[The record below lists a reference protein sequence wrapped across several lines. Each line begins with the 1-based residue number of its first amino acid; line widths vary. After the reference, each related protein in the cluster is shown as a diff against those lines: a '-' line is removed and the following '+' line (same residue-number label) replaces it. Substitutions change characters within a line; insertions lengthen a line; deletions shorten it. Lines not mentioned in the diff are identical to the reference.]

1 MHVIATA
8 GHVDHGKS
16 TLIRALTGME
26 PDRWAEERR
35 RGLTIDLGF
44 AWTSDRALAF
54 VDVPGH
60 ERFVPNTLAGI
71 GPAPAVMLV
80 VAADEGWQPQSTE
93 HLAALDA
100 LGVDHGLLV
109 ITKTDRADPDRA
121 LAQARRELDGT
132 TLADIPAV
140 TVSAH
145 TGRGLPELRDAL
157 DALAAGLPAPDTLA
171 DVRLWIDRSFSIRGA
186 GTVVTGTLTG
196 GTLSV
201 GDELTLNGERVHV
214 RGLQAL
220 GQAHQRVD
228 AVARIAVNLRGTA
241 HDTVRRGDTLLT
253 PGGWRFTSEVDVQLH
268 PPDRVPTRLVAHVGT
283 AATPVHVRPLG
294 KDYARLTL
302 TTPLPLRVGDRGL
315 LRDPGAHRIAA
326 GFETLEVQP
335 PPLGRRGAARARADQ
350 LASGPD
356 HLSGRGFVLAADAR
370 AMGWPTHGKRLGD
383 WLVHEDHWR
392 ALEARV
398 RTDVTTWLDGH
409 PLAAGMPVEILRQTL
424 GLPTADLLP
433 GDLPIRDGLVVR
445 STQSLPPPVE
455 TAVRAIE
462 DRLRETPFSAPEA
475 NDLRDLGLGR
485 RELAAAV
492 RLGRLTAIA
501 DGVVLGPGAY
511 EQALEVLS
519 GLPQPFTVSDARRAL
534 NTSRR
539 VAIPLLEH
547 LDQAG
552 HTRQTPDGRHLT

>member
-1 MHVIATA
+1 MHVITTA

-44 AWTSDRALAF
+44 AWTGDRALAF

-80 VAADEGWQPQSTE
+80 VAADEGWQPQSAE
-93 HLAALDA
+93 HLAALHA
-100 LGVDHGLLV
+100 LGVEHGLLV
-109 ITKTDRADPDRA
+109 ITKTDRADPGPA
-121 LAQARRELDGT
+121 LDQARRELDGT
-132 TLADIPAV
+132 TLTGIPVV
-140 TVSAH
+140 TVSAN
-145 TGRGLPELRDAL
+145 TGHGLPELRAAL
-157 DALAAGLPAPDTLA
+157 EALTARLPAPDTHA

-220 GQAHQRVD
+220 GQAHERVE
-228 AVARIAVNLRGTA
+228 AVARVAVNLRGIA
-241 HDTVRRGDTLLT
+241 HDAIRRGDALLT
-253 PGGWRFTSEVDVQLH
+253 PGAWRFTSEVDVQLRRH
-268 PPDRVPTRLVAHVGT
+268 DKVPTHLVAHLGT
-283 AATPVHVRPLG
+283 ASIPAHVRPLG
-294 KDYARLTL
+294 TEHARLAL
-302 TTPLPLRVGDRGL
+302 TTPLPLRVGDHGL

-326 GFETLEVQP
+326 GFEVLEVRP
-335 PPLGRRGAARARADQ
+335 PPLTRRGAARARADQ
-350 LASGPD
+350 LATGPD
-356 HLSGRGFVLAADAR
+356 HLSGRGFVSTADAR
-370 AMGWPTHGKRLGD
+370 AMGWPTRGRQVGD

-392 ALEARV
+392 TLEARV
-398 RTDVTTWLDGH
+398 RTDVKTWLDAH

-424 GLPTADLLP
+424 GLPDTDLIP

-445 STQSLPPPVE
+445 AVESLPPPVE
-455 TAVRAIE
+455 TAVRAVE
-462 DRLRETPFSAPEA
+462 ERLLQAPFSAPEA
-475 NDLRDLGLGR
+475 DDLRQLGLGR

-492 RLGRLTAIA
+492 RLGRFTAVA
-501 DGVVLGPGAY
+501 DGVVLGPGVY
-511 EQALEVLS
+511 EEALAVLA
-519 GLPQPFTVSDARRAL
+519 GLPQPFTVSAARRAL
-534 NTSRR
+534 NTTRR

-547 LDQAG
+547 LDRAG
-552 HTRQTPDGRHLT
+552 RTRPTPDGRRLT